1 MNPWTVEP
9 VCTPACAKTPA
20 AGVPLPETIRRYAS
34 VARTLLH
41 SVARGDR
48 LADPRTLR
56 AEARAILTALGIRLD
71 LDLDLGLDLEQDGS
85 PKPDGSPGLDA
96 GPEQGPDLGSGE
108 DVGPEQGRRPLT
120 VPGPTG
126 TLVVANHISWLDVI
140 VLLAVEP
147 VTLLAKREVGT
158 WPVIGT
164 LARRIGTRF
173 IDREGLRELPYTVAE
188 LARTLRTGQSVMV
201 FPQGTTWCSVP
212 GGTFRRATF
221 QAAVDAGA
229 PVRPVTIDYFQHGV
243 PSTVAGF
250 LGDEGFA
257 TSLRRVVGAGELS
270 ARVTTHRPL
279 TGGDRRSL
287 AAEAQRAV
295 SGSRAPAHA

>member
-1 MNPWTVEP
+1 MTPWAVEP
-9 VCTPACAKTPA
+9 VCTPACAKNA
-20 AGVPLPETIRRYAS
+20 ASGVPLPAAVRRYAS
-34 VARTLLH
+34 VAGTVIH
-41 SVARGDR
+41 SAAMGER
-48 LADPRTLR
+48 LADPDILR
-56 AEARAILTALGIRLD
+56 AEAGAVLTALGIRLD
-71 LDLDLGLDLEQDGS
+71 LEQDAGLEQDV
-85 PKPDGSPGLDA
+85 GLGWDQ
-96 GPEQGPDLGSGE
+96 EQRQDHES
-108 DVGPEQGRRPLT
+108 LT
-120 VPGPTG
+120 VPGRTG
-126 TLVVANHISWLDVI
+126 TLVVANHISWLDVV
-140 VLLAVEP
+140 VLLAIEP

-173 IDREGLRELPYTVAE
+173 IDRGGLRELPSTVAE
-188 LARTLRTGQSVMV
+188 LARMLRSGQSVMV

-212 GGTFRRATF
+212 GGTFRRAMF

-229 PVRPVTIDYFQHGV
+229 PVRPVTIDYFQQGV

-257 TSLRRVVGAGELS
+257 TSLRRVVGSRELS
-270 ARVTTHRPL
+270 VRVTTHRPL

-287 AAEAQRAV
+287 AAGAQRAV

>member
-1 MNPWTVEP
+1 M
-9 VCTPACAKTPA
+9 
-20 AGVPLPETIRRYAS
+20 PLPETVRRYVS
-34 VARTLLH
+34 VARTLIH
-41 SVARGDR
+41 SAATGDR
-48 LADPRTLR
+48 LAGPRTLR
-56 AEARAILTALGIRLD
+56 AEARAVLTALGIQLD
-71 LDLDLGLDLEQDGS
+71 LDLEQD
-85 PKPDGSPGLDA
+85 PTPVRDVD
-96 GPEQGPDLGSGE
+96 PER
-108 DVGPEQGRRPLT
+108 GRRPLS

-164 LARRIGTRF
+164 LARRIGTCF
-173 IDREGLRELPYTVAE
+173 IDREGLRELPGTVAE
-188 LARTLRTGQSVMV
+188 LARMLRTGQSVMV

-257 TSLRRVVGAGELS
+257 MSLRRVVGAGELS

>member
-1 MNPWTVEP
+1 MNPWVVEP
-9 VCTPACAKTPA
+9 VCTPACAKNA
-20 AGVPLPETIRRYAS
+20 ASGVSLPEAVRRYAS
-34 VARTLLH
+34 VARTVIH
-41 SVARGDR
+41 SAATGER
-48 LADPRTLR
+48 LAGPETLR
-56 AEARAILTALGIRLD
+56 AEAGAVLTALGIRLD
-71 LDLDLGLDLEQDGS
+71 LEQGIDLGRDQDQEQRRAQDQ
-85 PKPDGSPGLDA
+85 DQRQRRTRQD
-96 GPEQGPDLGSGE
+96 QGQWQAQDQDRAS
-108 DVGPEQGRRPLT
+108 LT

-126 TLVVANHISWLDVI
+126 TLVVANHISWLDVV
-140 VLLAVEP
+140 VLLAIEP

-158 WPVIGT
+158 WPLIGT

-173 IDREGLRELPYTVAE
+173 IDREDVRELPSTVAE
-188 LARTLRTGQSVMV
+188 LARTLRSGQSVMV

-229 PVRPVTIDYFQHGV
+229 PVRPVTIDYFQQGV

-257 TSLRRVVGAGELS
+257 TSLHRVVGARELS
-270 ARVTTHRPL
+270 VRVTTHRPL
-279 TGGDRRSL
+279 TGADRRSL

-295 SGSRAPAHA
+295 SGPRAPAHA

>member
-1 MNPWTVEP
+1 MNPWAVEP
-9 VCTPACAKTPA
+9 VCTPACAKNARNAKNA
-20 AGVPLPETIRRYAS
+20 ASGVPLPEAVRRYAS
-34 VARTLLH
+34 VAGTVIH
-41 SVARGDR
+41 SAAAGKR
-48 LADPRTLR
+48 LAGPETLR
-56 AEARAILTALGIRLD
+56 AEAGAVLTALGIRLD
-71 LDLDLGLDLEQDGS
+71 LEQDI
-85 PKPDGSPGLDA
+85 GL
-96 GPEQGPDLGSGE
+96 GQEQR
-108 DVGPEQGRRPLT
+108 QGQGQESLT

-126 TLVVANHISWLDVI
+126 TLVVANHISWLDVV
-140 VLLAVEP
+140 VLLAIEP
-147 VTLLAKREVGT
+147 VTLLAKREVGA

-173 IDREGLRELPYTVAE
+173 IDREGLRELPSTVAE
-188 LARTLRTGQSVMV
+188 LARTLRSGQSVMV

-229 PVRPVTIDYFQHGV
+229 PVRPVTIDYFQQGV

-257 TSLRRVVGAGELS
+257 TSLRRVVGARELS
-270 ARVTTHRPL
+270 VRVTTHRPL